1 LSWDDSSPET
11 SPACKAGRGASGKSS
26 AGGDSLDDLLGDLDC
41 VDDTSSCVS
50 QAGGSGL
57 SDREDQHV
65 SGAQSGGSTRKCL
78 PVYLAGSRDE
88 HGIGPGRGCSN
99 LRCTK
104 CDFEVLRVA
113 DREWKDDV
121 EYLFFRNFYPNLEKL
136 QSKLVKAPGVCVCV
150 CPLSVSVSL
159 SLARSLS
166 ILGVRACVW

>member
-1 LSWDDSSPET
+1 MSWDDSSPET

-150 CPLSVSVSL
+150 CARASNLGVVSL
-159 SLARSLS
+159 SLS
-166 ILGVRACVW
+166 VCVFFCA

>member
-150 CPLSVSVSL
+150 CVCVH
-159 SLARSLS
+159 ART
-166 ILGVRACVW
+166 